1 MINNTPINSYINGR
15 ENRFSSS
22 CSKRSARIILN
33 KELSSSLNKN
43 AKISAKKNLIMNNSD
58 ISMKKPAEVNFC
70 GFSGSKFKQAWEKF
84 KAPIAKWFY
93 KSKNMKTV
101 LEFIDDQ
108 QLVFGAAF
116 ALFLT
121 CILRPASIMVLPS
134 KKNKDNQKYASAHSI
149 ASGII
154 GFAISTVLFM
164 PIGNATKK
172 IKKHSE
178 KYFTDPNSY
187 LRKNKNSEK
196 VALKYIDRL
205 PDILGSVPKGILTI
219 ALIPPILKYVFGWEK
234 KKNENANQQAQKTE
248 SIAKGGL
255 K

>member
-15 ENRFSSS
+15 ESRFSSS
-22 CSKRSARIILN
+22 CSKRSARISLN
-33 KELSSSLNKN
+33 NEVGSSLNKN
-43 AKISAKKNLIMNNSD
+43 VKISAKKNLIMNNSD

-70 GFSGSKFKQAWEKF
+70 GFSGSKLAN
-84 KAPIAKWFY
+84 WFY
-93 KSKNMKTV
+93 KSKSVKWV
-101 LEFIDDQ
+101 LGFVEDQ

-134 KKNKDNQKYASAHSI
+134 KKNQDNQKYASAHSI

-172 IKKHSE
+172 IKENSKE
-178 KYFTDPNSY
+178 YFTDPNSY
-187 LRKNKNSEK
+187 LRKNKNFEK

-219 ALIPPILKYVFGWEK
+219 ALIPPILKHIFGWEK
-234 KKNENANQQAQKTE
+234 KKPETDISKAQQTE
-248 SIAKGGL
+248 SISKGGL